1 MKGLRRD
8 LERMLISVSIVR
20 RLVCGLVGPGV
31 EWGVLAVVFRNWG
44 VGDDIGMS
52 ALGLILTPG
61 DWRSKMV

>member
-31 EWGVLAVVFRNWG
+31 EWGILAVVFRNWG
-44 VGDDIGMS
+44 VEDDI
-52 ALGLILTPG
+52 
-61 DWRSKMV
+61 